1 MNLENFEEII
11 DFAIEREK
19 EAAEFYRY
27 MQDVVKFKNQK
38 ELLHDYELM
47 EESHAKALQSIKG
60 GGIATVEIDEKV
72 DNLLISD
79 YVVASKPSSEMTYQ
93 DIIIIAMKREEAA
106 YKLYSNLE
114 KKIEDPKIKKI
125 FIKLAQEELKH
136 KLHFEKIYDNEFFQE
151 N

>member
-1 MNLENFEEII
+1 MNLDNFNEII

-38 ELLHDYELM
+38 ELLHEYEIM
-47 EESHAKALQSIKG
+47 EEGHARALKSIKEG
-60 GGIATVEIDEKV
+60 GVGTVELDDKV
-72 DNLLISD
+72 ENLLISD

-106 YKLYSNLE
+106 YRLYSNLE
-114 KKIEDPKIKKI
+114 KKVEDQKLKKI
-125 FIKLAQEELKH
+125 FAKLSQEELKH
-136 KLHFEKIYDNEFFQE
+136 KLHFEKIYDNEFFKE